1 MNEVLSKNALSKNAL
16 DNKRIYNKNY
26 SKKKYSEDP
35 EFKARQQMKY
45 YRKIYKENED
55 FNNLLKLEINN
66 VEKIRKIKMFHF
78 NNKIF

>member
-1 MNEVLSKNALSKNAL
+1 MNEVLSIKALSQNAL

-26 SKKKYSEDP
+26 SKKKYADDP

-45 YRKIYKENED
+45 YRKIYKDNED
-55 FNNLLKLEINN
+55 FNKLLNLEINN